1 MEIDR
6 LGKYRNILLPLADC
20 IAIILGYY
28 FASVLITDSFLMNP
42 TSAVTRNELIIS
54 IILAI
59 IVFQIVFRVTKRYS
73 NIVRYENNQ
82 DYLIYVILSVISII
96 IVSLIEEVVFNMKNP
111 SIKFNLAVGLI
122 IGIIIFVMRIGIKYV
137 LLSDMASKGLNY
149 TPENQK
155 KLLIIGGGYSAND
168 IIKTLN
174 TTLKGRYEIIGI
186 IDDNKQRRGY
196 SVAGVRI
203 IGNRNDIEK
212 ICHKYNIDTIFF
224 TIVNIGNHDKKE
236 ILEICSKTGAEIKVL
251 PSLREVITEENLFN
265 SLRDVEIEDL
275 LGRDPVELDNNNIKS
290 LIHEKTVLVTG
301 GGGSIGEELCRQIML
316 HDPKQLLM
324 LDIYENSL
332 YNIELELKA
341 KYPNN
346 DIKAII
352 ANIRD
357 EQRIFDLFEEFSP
370 DVVFHAAAHK
380 HVPLMENNPSEAV
393 KNNVF
398 GTYNL
403 VNACD
408 KYKTKRFILISTDK
422 AVNPT
427 NVMGATKR
435 LCEMIIQ
442 AKDKESETEYVA
454 VRFGNVLGSNG
465 SVVPL
470 FKKQIAEGGP
480 VTVTHKD
487 ITRFFMTI
495 PEAVA
500 LVLQSITYAKGGE
513 IFVLNMGEPVKI
525 YDLAK
530 SLIELS
536 GLKLGV
542 DIDIEITGLRPGEK
556 IYEELLMDEENLEKT
571 NHEKIFITE
580 PMNFT
585 MGDIEQKLDSLRI
598 LIDEDI
604 TDKDQ
609 IKDTLK
615 ECVPTYKS
623 PEEINGDKI

>member
-1 MEIDR
+1 
-6 LGKYRNILLPLADC
+6 
-20 IAIILGYY
+20 
-28 FASVLITDSFLMNP
+28 MNP

-59 IVFQIVFRVTKRYS
+59 IIFQIVFRITKRYS

-82 DYLIYVILSVISII
+82 DYIIYILLSIVSILIVSVIEE
-96 IVSLIEEVVFNMKNP
+96 LILKMKNP
-111 SIKFNLAVGLI
+111 SIKFNLAVSLI
-122 IGIIIFVMRIGIKYV
+122 IGIIIIVIRLVIKYM
-137 LLSDMASKGLNY
+137 LLSDIANKEINY
-149 TPENQK
+149 TPENKK

-168 IIKTLN
+168 IIGTLN

-186 IDDNKQRRGY
+186 IDDNRKRVGY

-203 IGNRNDIEK
+203 IGTRNDIER
-212 ICHKYNIDTIFF
+212 ICDKYNIDSIFF
-224 TIVNIGNHDKKE
+224 TIVNIDNKNKKE

-251 PSLREVITEENLFN
+251 PSLKELITQENLYS

-275 LGRDPVELDNNNIKS
+275 LGRDPIELDNNNIKS
-290 LIHEKTVLVTG
+290 LIHGKTVLVTG

-332 YNIELELKA
+332 YNIELELKG
-341 KYPNN
+341 KYPNS

-357 EQRIFDLFEEFSP
+357 EQRMFDLFEEFSP
-370 DVVFHAAAHK
+370 EVVFHAAAHK

-435 LCEMIIQ
+435 MCEMIIQ

-470 FKKQIAEGGP
+470 FKRQIKEGGP

-536 GLKLGV
+536 GLKLGT

-585 MGDIEQKLDSLRI
+585 MDDIQVKLDSLQY
-598 LIDEDI
+598 LIDNDI
-604 TDKDQ
+604 TDKEQ
-609 IKDTLK
+609 IKNTLK